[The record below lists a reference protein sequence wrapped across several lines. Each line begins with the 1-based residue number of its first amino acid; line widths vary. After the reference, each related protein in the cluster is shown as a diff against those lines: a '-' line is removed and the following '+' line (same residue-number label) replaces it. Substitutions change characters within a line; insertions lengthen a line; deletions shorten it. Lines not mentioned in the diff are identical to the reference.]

1 MAAVAAEE
9 YGEIYRSKAAE
20 PLLAPLV
27 AAASEGD
34 VAKLRAAW
42 RPALRPLVERL
53 ARDDTSHPLLHAA
66 HRLQADCV
74 RFLVEECGLS
84 PRQRASA
91 HPYTG
96 DSLTVGEMQGVT
108 PLECVSKMIVLHS
121 TRKSKRRDQLMVR
134 SERASERERERDR
147 QRAARA
153 RARTGVGVC
162 ARAPDERAPQR
173 AARACTR

>member
-27 AAASEGD
+27 AAAIEGD

-134 SERASERERERDR
+134 SERASERESATDSAPRER
-147 QRAARA
+147 QEWGCARA
-153 RARTGVGVC
+153 RLM
-162 ARAPDERAPQR
+162 R
-173 AARACTR
+173 AAARRSRVHAMS